1 MHKIH
6 RPVPQILLV
15 GIIFE
20 INLSINRSNQN
31 GARPTDLSPGSR
43 PRKNK
48 MTIVVHAVAIDEKKA
63 TTSPFE
69 CAAINIFSHLQLGM
83 QRVMMRQ
90 FSVTRSSVKVT
101 GGKFSGKTPM
111 DAARMAA
118 EEQLSQGDPKAVFT
132 LSELKSNARP
142 NSSTDS
148 KHTYEVTKSKYGNGD
163 PSLKRVHEG
172 GGSNSSIANANANT
186 NTNAIKN
193 AIKNAREN
201 TNKNTNTNKHADTNV
216 NMNNSNTI
224 NNTANAGV
232 TQPQYSKDAYEDEDE
247 DEDGYRDD
255 SDYDEPQLGTI
266 F

>member
-1 MHKIH
+1 
-6 RPVPQILLV
+6 
-15 GIIFE
+15 
-20 INLSINRSNQN
+20 
-31 GARPTDLSPGSR
+31 
-43 PRKNK
+43 

-172 GGSNSSIANANANT
+172 GGSNSSIANANANANT

>member
-1 MHKIH
+1 
-6 RPVPQILLV
+6 
-15 GIIFE
+15 
-20 INLSINRSNQN
+20 
-31 GARPTDLSPGSR
+31 
-43 PRKNK
+43 

-186 NTNAIKN
+186 NTNAN

-247 DEDGYRDD
+247 DGYRDD